1 MNKPAWINHKTVLT
15 SLGVLTVTAALAA
28 VLHLF
33 FTETLT
39 SVFGLTEDWIVSNF
53 AFNVESPA
61 LLAAFISNYVHMYDW
76 HLEQNLTFTVIFIIG
91 MLLVFWLREIVS
103 MPVAKSYFAVFFA
116 ASLLILPF
124 IASAMSY
131 LCRDMLAAEYC
142 IGFSPILFSFFGAM
156 FALAGP
162 LLAGIITK
170 IVKRANKKAVLAVST
185 ILVSLLFFGLMV
197 LFTIGDMQNT
207 EANYNFIVHITGMI
221 FGYLVTVICDAVQFG
236 KTLSASAE

>member
-103 MPVAKSYFAVFFA
+103 MPVAKSYFAAFFA
-116 ASLLILPF
+116 AS
-124 IASAMSY
+124 
-131 LCRDMLAAEYC
+131 
-142 IGFSPILFSFFGAM
+142 
-156 FALAGP
+156 

-170 IVKRANKKAVLAVST
+170 IVKGANKKAVLAVCT

-221 FGYLVTVICDAVQFG
+221 FGYLVTIIYDVVQFR

>member
-1 MNKPAWINHKTVLT
+1 MNKPAWINRKTVLN
-15 SLGVLTVTAALAA
+15 SAGVLAGTAVLAA

-116 ASLLILPF
+116 SSLLILPF

-170 IVKRANKKAVLAVST
+170 IVKGANKKAVLAVCT

-221 FGYLVTVICDAVQFG
+221 FGYLVTIIYDAVQFR

>member
-103 MPVAKSYFAVFFA
+103 MPVAKSYFAAFFA

-156 FALAGP
+156 FALAG
-162 LLAGIITK
+162 IITK
-170 IVKRANKKAVLAVST
+170 IVKGANKKAVLAVCT

-221 FGYLVTVICDAVQFG
+221 FGYLVTIIYDVVQFR